1 MDKIY
6 LYAKDPFEAKY
17 RFLIKKRENVG
28 TKHFNDSKAF
38 IEYSS
43 NMVDIYKNT
52 EYYNPNEKRKI
63 LIGFY
68 DTVADMISN

>member
-28 TKHFNDSKAF
+28 TNHFNDSKAF
-38 IEYSS
+38 IEYSR
-43 NMVDIYKNT
+43 NMVDIYKNI
-52 EYYNPNEKRKI
+52 EYYNPNETLKI
-63 LIGFY
+63 LIGFH
-68 DTVADMISN
+68 DTVADMLSN

>member
-43 NMVDIYKNT
+43 NMVDIYKNI